1 MARLSCGQSEAVTR
15 HTSEGRPGCSCR
27 VAGAFEESNHR
38 QRLSPEG
45 AAARGLRA
53 RPAGVCPA
61 CCAPASLRSH
71 LEGAAVCV
79 HQLRREG

>member
-1 MARLSCGQSEAVTR
+1 MARLSCGQSEAVTC

-53 RPAGVCPA
+53 RRVSSVLRPCEPAFTSGGGSCLW
-61 CCAPASLRSH
+61 CDCDLCIS
-71 LEGAAVCV
+71 
-79 HQLRREG
+79 

>member
-1 MARLSCGQSEAVTR
+1 MARLSCGQSEAVTC

-38 QRLSPEG
+38 QRLSQ
-45 AAARGLRA
+45 RVRLRA
-53 RPAGVCPA
+53 VSAPGVCPA